1 MTSRTKGLPAVKNVP
16 ILVGTEEE
24 QVVAVKKLPLGRA
37 VELSHV
43 IESIPARLQEIKDN
57 PKVQEFLKG
66 FDPDKMDPTEFSTTL
81 IEFLPLLTNI
91 ALDLVIELLAV
102 GTGLEEDLLEQIG
115 LDEATE
121 LLVAI
126 FEVNNIKAIWGNFQ
140 KLQAM
145 FRQAKPEQVEENKL
159 KKKENKLVKNG

>member
-1 MTSRTKGLPAVKNVP
+1 MAKVKGLPAHIDV
-16 ILVGTEEE
+16 LVLAGTEEE
-24 QVVAVKKLPLGRA
+24 QIIQVKKLPLGRA

-43 IESIPARLQEIKDN
+43 IESIPARLQEIADN

-66 FDPDKMDPTEFSTTL
+66 VDPDKMNPAEFGTAL
-81 IEFLPLLTNI
+81 VEFLPTLINV

-102 GTGLEEDLLEQIG
+102 GTGLNEDLLERIG

-126 FEVNNIKAIWGNFQ
+126 FEVNNIQAIWGNFQ
-140 KLQAM
+140 KLRTM
-145 FRQAKPEQVEENKL
+145 FRQPKPEQTEESKL
-159 KKKENKLVKNG
+159 QKKEPKPGKNG

>member
-1 MTSRTKGLPAVKNVP
+1 MVSKTKGLPAVKNVP

-37 VELSHV
+37 VELSNV
-43 IESIPARLQEIKDN
+43 IENIPVRLKEFADN
-57 PKVQEFLKG
+57 PKVQEFKEG
-66 FDPDKMDPTEFSTTL
+66 FDPDKMEATEFSTTL
-81 IEFLPLLTNI
+81 VEFIPVLINI

-126 FEVNNIKAIWGNFQ
+126 FEVNNIQAIWGNFQ

-145 FRQAKPEQVEENKL
+145 FRQVKPEQVESKH
-159 KKKENKLVKNG
+159 KKKENKPEKNG

>member
-1 MTSRTKGLPAVKNVP
+1 MTSRTKGLPVVKNVP

>member
-1 MTSRTKGLPAVKNVP
+1 VASKTKGLPAVKDVS

-43 IESIPARLQEIKDN
+43 IESIPARLQEITDN
-57 PKVQEFLKG
+57 SKVQEFLKG
-66 FDPDKMDPTEFSTTL
+66 ADLDKMGAAEFGTVL
-81 IEFLPLLTNI
+81 VEFLPTLINI

-126 FEVNNIKAIWGNFQ
+126 FEVNNIQAIWGNFQ
-140 KLQAM
+140 KLQTM
-145 FRQAKPEQVEENKL
+145 FRPAKSEQTEESKL
-159 KKKENKLVKNG
+159 QKKERKPGKNG

>member
-1 MTSRTKGLPAVKNVP
+1 MTSRTKGLPAVKNVA
-16 ILVGTEEE
+16 ILIGTEEE

-43 IESIPARLQEIKDN
+43 LESIPARLQEIADN
-57 PKVQEFLKG
+57 SKVQEFLKG
-66 FDPDKMDPTEFSTTL
+66 VDPDKTDPAEFGTAL
-81 IEFLPLLTNI
+81 VEFLPTLINV

-102 GTGLEEDLLEQIG
+102 GTGLKKDLLEQIG

-126 FEVNNIKAIWGNFQ
+126 FEVNNIQAIWGNFQ
-140 KLQAM
+140 KLRTM
-145 FRQAKPEQVEENKL
+145 FRQPKPEQPEESKL
-159 KKKENKLVKNG
+159 QKKKPEPGKNG

>member
-1 MTSRTKGLPAVKNVP
+1 MTSRTKGLPAVKNVS

-43 IESIPARLQEIKDN
+43 IESIPTRLQEITDN

-66 FDPDKMDPTEFSTTL
+66 FDPDKMEATEFGTAL
-81 IEFLPLLTNI
+81 VELLPVLTNI

-126 FEVNNIKAIWGNFQ
+126 FEVNNIQAIWGNFQ

-145 FRQAKPEQVEENKL
+145 FRQVKPEQMEESKH
-159 KKKENKLVKNG
+159 KKKENKPEKNG

>member
-1 MTSRTKGLPAVKNVP
+1 MTNRTKGLPAVKNVS
-16 ILVGTEEE
+16 ILVGMEEE
-24 QVVAVKKLPLGRA
+24 QVVVVKKLPLGRA

-43 IESIPARLQEIKDN
+43 IESIPARLQEITDN
-57 PKVQEFLKG
+57 SKVQEFLKG
-66 FDPDKMDPTEFSTTL
+66 ADLDKMGAAEFGTVL
-81 IEFLPLLTNI
+81 VEFLPTLINI

-126 FEVNNIKAIWGNFQ
+126 FEVNNIQAIWGNFQ
-140 KLQAM
+140 KLQTM
-145 FRQAKPEQVEENKL
+145 FRPAKSEQTEESKL
-159 KKKENKLVKNG
+159 QKKERKPGKNG

>member
-1 MTSRTKGLPAVKNVP
+1 VTSRTKGLPAVKNVP

-57 PKVQEFLKG
+57 PKVQEFLKD
-66 FDPDKMDPTEFSTTL
+66 FDPDKMDPTEFGTIL
-81 IEFLPLLTNI
+81 VEFLPLLTNI

>member
-1 MTSRTKGLPAVKNVP
+1 MTSKTKGLPAVKNVS

-24 QVVAVKKLPLGRA
+24 QVVVVKKLPLGRA

-43 IESIPARLQEIKDN
+43 IESIPVRLQEISDN
-57 PKVQEFLKG
+57 SKVQEFLKG
-66 FDPDKMDPTEFSTTL
+66 TDPDKMGVTEFGIAL
-81 IEFLPLLTNI
+81 AEFLPTLVNV

-102 GTGLEEDLLEQIG
+102 GTGLSEDLLEQIG

-126 FEVNNIKAIWGNFQ
+126 FEVNNIQAIWGNFQ
-140 KLQAM
+140 KLRTM
-145 FRQAKPEQVEENKL
+145 FRQPTQEQTEESKL
-159 KKKENKLVKNG
+159 QKKERKPGKNG

>member
-1 MTSRTKGLPAVKNVP
+1 MVSRTKGLPAVKNVS
-16 ILVGTEEE
+16 ILAGTEEE
-24 QVVAVKKLPLGRA
+24 QVVSVKKLPLGRA

-66 FDPDKMDPTEFSTTL
+66 FDPDKMDPTEFGTTL
-81 IEFLPLLTNI
+81 VEFLPILTNI

-126 FEVNNIKAIWGNFQ
+126 FEVNNIQAIWGNFQ

-145 FRQAKPEQVEENKL
+145 FRQAKPEQTEKNKL
-159 KKKENKLVKNG
+159 KKKENKPVKSG

>member
-1 MTSRTKGLPAVKNVP
+1 MVSKTKGLPAVKNVS

-43 IESIPARLQEIKDN
+43 IESIPARLQEIADN
-57 PKVQEFLKG
+57 SKVQEFLEG
-66 FDPDKMDPTEFSTTL
+66 LDPDEMEATEFGITL
-81 IEFLPLLTNI
+81 AEFLPTLINV

-102 GTGLEEDLLEQIG
+102 GTGLEKGLLEQIG

-126 FEVNNIKAIWGNFQ
+126 FEVNNIQAIWGNFQ
-140 KLQAM
+140 KLRTI
-145 FRQAKPEQVEENKL
+145 FRQVKPEQMEESKPKKKEKKL
-159 KKKENKLVKNG
+159 KKNG

>member
-1 MTSRTKGLPAVKNVP
+1 MVSKTKGLPAVKDVS
-16 ILVGTEEE
+16 ILTGTEEE

-43 IESIPARLQEIKDN
+43 IESIPARLQEITDN
-57 PKVQEFLKG
+57 SKVQEFLKSA
-66 FDPDKMDPTEFSTTL
+66 DPDKMGAAEFGTAL
-81 IEFLPLLTNI
+81 VEFLPTLINV

-102 GTGLEEDLLEQIG
+102 GTGLKKDLLEQIG

-126 FEVNNIKAIWGNFQ
+126 FEVNNIQAIWGNFQ

-145 FRQAKPEQVEENKL
+145 FRQVKPEQVESKH
-159 KKKENKLVKNG
+159 KKKENKPEKNG

>member
-1 MTSRTKGLPAVKNVP
+1 MVSRTKGLPAVKNVS

-43 IESIPARLQEIKDN
+43 IESIPARLQEIADN

-66 FDPDKMDPTEFSTTL
+66 VDPDEMEATEFGITL
-81 IEFLPLLTNI
+81 VEFLPTLINV
-91 ALDLVIELLAV
+91 AMDLVIELLAV
-102 GTGLEEDLLEQIG
+102 GTGLEKGLLEQIG

-126 FEVNNIKAIWGNFQ
+126 FEVNNIQAIWGNFQ
-140 KLQAM
+140 KLRTI
-145 FRQAKPEQVEENKL
+145 FRQVKPEQMEESKP
-159 KKKENKLVKNG
+159 KKKEKKPKKNG

>member
-1 MTSRTKGLPAVKNVP
+1 MTNRTKGLPAVKNVS

-37 VELSHV
+37 VELSRV
-43 IESIPARLQEIKDN
+43 IESIPVRLQEITDN
-57 PKVQEFLKG
+57 PKVQEFLGG
-66 FDPDKMDPTEFSTTL
+66 FDPDEMEAAEFGIAL
-81 IEFLPLLTNI
+81 VEFLPILTNI

-126 FEVNNIKAIWGNFQ
+126 FEVNNIQAIWGNFQ

-145 FRQAKPEQVEENKL
+145 FRQAKPEQTEESKL
-159 KKKENKLVKNG
+159 KKKENKPGKNG

>member
-1 MTSRTKGLPAVKNVP
+1 VVSKTKGLPAVKNVP

-43 IESIPARLQEIKDN
+43 IESLPARLQEITDN
-57 PKVQEFLKG
+57 SKVQEFLG
-66 FDPDKMDPTEFSTTL
+66 GLDPDEMEATEFGITL
-81 IEFLPLLTNI
+81 VEFLPTLINV
-91 ALDLVIELLAV
+91 AMDLVIEILAV

-126 FEVNNIKAIWGNFQ
+126 FEVNNIQAIWGNFQ
-140 KLQAM
+140 KLRAM
-145 FRQAKPEQVEENKL
+145 FRQAKPGQMEESKPKKNEKKL
-159 KKKENKLVKNG
+159 KKNG

>member
-1 MTSRTKGLPAVKNVP
+1 MVSKTKGLPAVKDVP
-16 ILVGTEEE
+16 ILAGTEEE

-57 PKVQEFLKG
+57 SKVQEFLKS
-66 FDPDKMDPTEFSTTL
+66 FDPDKMDPTEFGTAL
-81 IEFLPLLTNI
+81 VEFLPLLINI

-126 FEVNNIKAIWGNFQ
+126 FEVNNIQAIWGNFQ

-145 FRQAKPEQVEENKL
+145 FRQAKPEQTKESKL
-159 KKKENKLVKNG
+159 KKKENKPGKNG

>member
-1 MTSRTKGLPAVKNVP
+1 MVSKTKGLPAVKNVP

-37 VELSHV
+37 VELSNV
-43 IESIPARLQEIKDN
+43 IENIPVRLQEITDN
-57 PKVQEFLKG
+57 PKVQEFIEG
-66 FDPDKMDPTEFSTTL
+66 FDPDKMEANEFSTALVEFIPVL
-81 IEFLPLLTNI
+81 INI

-126 FEVNNIKAIWGNFQ
+126 FEVNNIQAIWGNFQ

-145 FRQAKPEQVEENKL
+145 FRQVKPEQVESKH
-159 KKKENKLVKNG
+159 KKKENKPEKNG

>member
-1 MTSRTKGLPAVKNVP
+1 MVSRTKGLPAVKNVS

-43 IESIPARLQEIKDN
+43 IENIPARLQEIADN
-57 PKVQEFLKG
+57 SKVQEFLEG
-66 FDPDKMDPTEFSTTL
+66 LDPDEMEATEFGITL
-81 IEFLPLLTNI
+81 AEFLPTLINI

-102 GTGLEEDLLEQIG
+102 GTGLEKGLLEQIG

-126 FEVNNIKAIWGNFQ
+126 FEVNNIQAIWGNFQ
-140 KLQAM
+140 KLRTI
-145 FRQAKPEQVEENKL
+145 FRQVKPEQMEESKP
-159 KKKENKLVKNG
+159 KKKEKKPKKNG